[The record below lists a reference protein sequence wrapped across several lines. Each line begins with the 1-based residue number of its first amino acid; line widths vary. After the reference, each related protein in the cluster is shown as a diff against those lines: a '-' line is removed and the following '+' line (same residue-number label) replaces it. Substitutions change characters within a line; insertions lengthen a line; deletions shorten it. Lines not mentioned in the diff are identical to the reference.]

1 MQILIDDI
9 YFYNFFSR
17 SETANLFAVLLSL
30 QMGNCDDS
38 LTSETKQTFTIAM
51 NDTGAEYDYTN
62 VPPEDLWFGI
72 IFLLLGIVFQSFAII
87 YERFNMDPMK
97 RGLIN
102 QMTSNYMLWAMF
114 QSIVTIIRWIIDFLK
129 AAKKLPIWSM
139 KGLAFIR
146 WTSVI
151 GALLAMLEVMSINYH
166 SKMWLKRVPSYDH
179 DFSSFWLQLCNAFVA
194 FYYGALQTYSRLA
207 WEEVHDTP
215 KLM

>member
-1 MQILIDDI
+1 MVLQQTTLESLTAVAKCCLSRQLQILIV
-9 YFYNFFSR
+9 FLR
-17 SETANLFAVLLSL
+17 LK
-30 QMGNCDDS
+30 MGNC
-38 LTSETKQTFTIAM
+38 

-72 IFLLLGIVFQSFAII
+72 TFLLLGIVFQSFAII

-102 QMTSNYMLWAMF
+102 QMTSNYMFWAMF

-139 KGLAFIR
+139 KGLAFLR

-151 GALLAMLEVMSINYH
+151 GALLAMLEVMFINYH
-166 SKMWLKRVPSYDH
+166 SKMWLKRVPNYDH
-179 DFSSFWLQLCNAFVA
+179 DFISFWLQLSNAFVA